1 MSMEQNE
8 LEGLII
14 DYIDNKLNTVDKQVI
29 EQELMRNADAYKV
42 YEQFKEVMQG
52 MDRAESFV
60 PPENLKIRFDAL
72 LQQEIANQQ
81 KTKTVWLTP
90 AFYRVAAAVALLV
103 VGGGAGYWISQQHNR
118 NEEIVLLE
126 KQIELTRQLVFEK
139 LNDDQSA
146 SQRMLG
152 VKAAYESVTT
162 SRPDDEII
170 EALVTTLDHD
180 SNSNV
185 RLAAL
190 DALARF
196 THEKRVRTA
205 LVKSL
210 ATQID
215 PVVQIALIQ
224 LLVQMKET
232 EAMKSLQQ
240 IIDDE
245 QSLPAVKDEA
255 HVGMFKLS

>member
-1 MSMEQNE
+1 MSMERNK
-8 LEGLII
+8 LEGMII
-14 DYIDNKLNTVDKQVI
+14 DYIDNKLNAVDKQVV
-29 EQELMRNADAYKV
+29 EQELMQNADVYKL
-42 YEQFKEVMQG
+42 YEQLKEVMQG
-52 MDRAESFV
+52 MDGADSFV
-60 PPENLKIRFDAL
+60 PSENLKSRFDTL

-81 KTKTVWLTP
+81 KPKTVWFTP
-90 AFYRVAAAVALLV
+90 AFYRVAAAVTLLV
-103 VGGGAGYWISQQHNR
+103 IGGGAGYWISQQNNR
-118 NEEIVLLE
+118 NEEIVALKKE
-126 KQIELTRQLVFEK
+126 MELTRQLVFEK

-196 THEKRVRTA
+196 TGEKRVRTA
-205 LVKSL
+205 LVQSL
-210 ATQID
+210 ATQTD

-224 LLVQMKET
+224 LLVQMKEKG
-232 EAMKSLQQ
+232 AMKSFQQ

-245 QSLPAVKDEA
+245 QSLPAVRDEA
-255 HVGMFKLS
+255 HVGIFKLS